1 MLGVGIKINIMAEQ
15 EKVTASGL
23 SSVPTTRDNE
33 EISLQEIFL
42 LLWRNRKV
50 IITCVLVAAVIGA
63 VVAQWAR
70 PLYSSDVLLQ
80 VNVKGNSSKSTKAMG
95 EMGEV
100 LDMASPTDAE
110 IELIKSRLVLT
121 TVAQEEHLQL
131 SAQPIGFWN
140 RLLHMEGRMDLDS
153 LQIPAELRTE
163 KWYAVADGED
173 GYSVIAPDGKKI
185 LDGKVGEICKAAY
198 AGDSVVIRVKFLLAR
213 EGQEFI
219 IAQGSTLKAGRAL
232 RGALSVAEQGKKT
245 GIISVHFSH
254 RYPDRAASILNTIAK
269 TYLRQNVEMRSA
281 EAEKTLEFL
290 ESQLPMVK
298 AKLDSAE
305 KVLAD
310 YRYKIGSI
318 DMNGETKAH
327 ISKETE
333 LKRQILEME
342 QKRQA
347 AMRLFKAEHP
357 SVVTLSRQLG
367 KLRSELNML
376 KKSAHKMPLTQQEV
390 ARLQEEVAVN
400 NEIYTNM
407 LNNIQQLRVVRVGEV
422 GNVRIVDL
430 AQVESIPSKPKRK
443 KIFLI
448 AVAVGFFLG
457 VFYAYL
463 MYLLKNGVRSASEI
477 ERETKMNVLVK
488 IPKSRNKLLDKR
500 GRMRQNMPFVLQ
512 RAEDQVT
519 ESFQSMMTAIN
530 FSFSHKEH
538 SVILV
543 MGLISGVGKSFVSQ
557 NLSAIAATSGKKVLL
572 IDADMR
578 RGSVRT
584 GSVGLADVLVGKKSL
599 DEAVQQKYD
608 KNMFVLNA
616 GKTNMTACGLLR
628 SDAMG
633 NLLKEAREKYDLVI
647 VDTPPLSL
655 VTDAELIC
663 PLADYLL
670 FVLQY
675 GKHRMDDI
683 KESLSK
689 IVRYSG
695 KQGAVVLNQ
704 YEYEPGHYGYYEK
717 EYSKQQPQDYK
728 RFSFASLFFLLG
740 SRFGGRQ

>member
-1 MLGVGIKINIMAEQ
+1 
-15 EKVTASGL
+15 
-23 SSVPTTRDNE
+23 
-33 EISLQEIFL
+33 
-42 LLWRNRKV
+42 
-50 IITCVLVAAVIGA
+50 
-63 VVAQWAR
+63 
-70 PLYSSDVLLQ
+70 
-80 VNVKGNSSKSTKAMG
+80 
-95 EMGEV
+95 
-100 LDMASPTDAE
+100 
-110 IELIKSRLVLT
+110 
-121 TVAQEEHLQL
+121 
-131 SAQPIGFWN
+131 
-140 RLLHMEGRMDLDS
+140 
-153 LQIPAELRTE
+153 
-163 KWYAVADGED
+163 
-173 GYSVIAPDGKKI
+173 
-185 LDGKVGEICKAAY
+185 
-198 AGDSVVIRVKFLLAR
+198 LLAE
-213 EGQEFI
+213 EGQKFI

-232 RGALSVAEQGKKT
+232 RGALGVAEQGKKT

-318 DMNGETKAH
+318 DMTGETKAH

-376 KKSAHKMPLTQQEV
+376 KKSAQKMPLTQQEV

-430 AQVESIPSKPKRK
+430 AQVESMPSKPKRK

-448 AVAVGFFLG
+448 AVAIGFLVG

-463 MYLLKNGVRSASEI
+463 MYMLKNGVRSASEI

-488 IPKSRNKLLDKR
+488 IPKSRNILLGKR
-500 GRMRQNMPFVLQ
+500 AKMRQNVPFVLQ
-512 RAEDQVT
+512 RTEDQVT

-584 GSVGLADVLVGKKSL
+584 GVAGLADVLVGKKTL

-628 SDAMG
+628 SDAME
-633 NLLKEAREKYDLVI
+633 NLLKEARQKYDLVI
-647 VDTPPLSL
+647 VDTPPLNL

-663 PLADYLL
+663 PFADYLL

-717 EYSKQQPQDYK
+717 EYNKQQPQDYK